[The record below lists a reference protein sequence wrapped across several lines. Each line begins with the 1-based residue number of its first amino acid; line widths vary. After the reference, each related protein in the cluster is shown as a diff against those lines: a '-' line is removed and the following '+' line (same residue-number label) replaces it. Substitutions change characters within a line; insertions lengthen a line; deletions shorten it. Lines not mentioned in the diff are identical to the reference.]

1 MANEI
6 KITNILNYSNGTLI
20 DDYRPSQLS
29 LPQTNKGMQI
39 QTVTATTVPAAV
51 TLTGVLTPK
60 FIWLQSL
67 EATTT
72 GKNVRVSI
80 TASSTVTATYGTML
94 YAKHIHQTT
103 LASSAAT
110 ITLQAETAASTI
122 QVLVRAYNA

>member
-1 MANEI
+1 MSNV
-6 KITNILNYSNGTLI
+6 KITTIVNYENGTLK
-20 DDYRPSQLS
+20 DDYRPTQLS
-29 LPQTNKGMQI
+29 LPQTTKGMQVL
-39 QTVTATTVPAAV
+39 TVSATTTPGAV
-51 TLTGVLTPK
+51 SLTGVATPK

-80 TASSTVTATYGTML
+80 TSSSTVTATYGTML
-94 YAKHIHQTT
+94 FAKHIHQTA